1 MTLNVA
7 GALAMMLCL
16 TVTSGQQE
24 MGESKSNLPVSELS
38 FTTEKENELL
48 FEKNNTNLVKLYND
62 EEDAIGI
69 TIDLEGI
76 KEAETEAEI
85 EETEIEETAEAQTE
99 EIKIEET
106 ETEEQVCRNRWEIQL
121 TEEEI
126 DLLAKILWVEARGES
141 EAGQKAVVEV
151 VFNRMVSEKFPDT
164 LYDVL
169 SQKKPVQFASWKL
182 RDQAEPTEKEYTSIY
197 AVLNGETS
205 VVREDTVY
213 FATKK
218 LTRNL
223 DVKIGGH
230 YFCY

>member
-1 MTLNVA
+1 MNVA
-7 GALAMMLCL
+7 GALAMVLCL

-24 MGESKSNLPVSELS
+24 LGGSKTALPISELS
-38 FTTEKENELL
+38 FATEEENVVS
-48 FEKNNTNLVKLYND
+48 FEKNDTNLVKLYNS
-62 EEDAIGI
+62 
-69 TIDLEGI
+69 
-76 KEAETEAEI
+76 ETEAI
-85 EETEIEETAEAQTE
+85 EVKVDFE
-99 EIKIEET
+99 
-106 ETEEQVCRNRWEIQL
+106 ETEEQEEQEEQEYQNRWGIQL

-151 VFNRMVSEKFPDT
+151 VFNRMVSEEFPDT

-182 RDQAEPTEKEYTSIY
+182 RDKAEPTEKEYTSIY
-197 AVLNGETS
+197 AVLNGETC

-223 DVKIGGH
+223 DIKIDGH

>member
-1 MTLNVA
+1 MTMNVA
-7 GALAMMLCL
+7 GALALVLCL
-16 TVTSGQQE
+16 TVTSSQQWINPDSF
-24 MGESKSNLPVSELS
+24 GLSNTALS
-38 FTTEKENELL
+38 FTTETENAAAFRKNDIKLVTLYNENE
-48 FEKNNTNLVKLYND
+48 
-62 EEDAIGI
+62 
-69 TIDLEGI
+69 
-76 KEAETEAEI
+76 EAETVEAE
-85 EETEIEETAEAQTE
+85 EVTYE
-99 EIKIEET
+99 
-106 ETEEQVCRNRWEIQL
+106 NRWSIQL

-151 VFNRMVSEKFPDT
+151 IFNRMISEDFPDT

-169 SQKKPVQFASWKL
+169 SQKNPTQFASWKL
-182 RDQAEPTEKEYTSIY
+182 RDTAEPTEKEYTSIY
-197 AVLNGETS
+197 EVLSGKTS
-205 VVREDTVY
+205 LVKNDTVY

>member
-1 MTLNVA
+1 MTMNVA
-7 GALAMMLCL
+7 GALALMLCL

-24 MGESKSNLPVSELS
+24 LGETKSALPISELS
-38 FTTEKENELL
+38 FAAEKENELS
-48 FEKNNTNLVKLYND
+48 FEKNDINLVKLYN
-62 EEDAIGI
+62 E
-69 TIDLEGI
+69 
-76 KEAETEAEI
+76 ETEAIEVKVDFEETEAIEETEKTEEIEEI
-85 EETEIEETAEAQTE
+85 EETE
-99 EIKIEET
+99 
-106 ETEEQVCRNRWEIQL
+106 EQEYQNRWGIQL

-141 EAGQKAVVEV
+141 ETGQEAVVEV
-151 VFNRMVSEKFPDT
+151 VFNRMLSEEFPDT

-182 RDQAEPTEKEYTSIY
+182 RDKAKPTEKEYASIY

-223 DVKIGGH
+223 DIKIGGH

>member
-24 MGESKSNLPVSELS
+24 MGESKSTLPVSELS
-38 FTTEKENELL
+38 FTTEKENPVL
-48 FEKNNTNLVKLYND
+48 FEKNDTNLVKLYNNK
-62 EEDAIGI
+62 EEAIEVK
-69 TIDLEGI
+69 IDLSGI
-76 KEAETEAEI
+76 EETKEAEKI
-85 EETEIEETAEAQTE
+85 EETEEME
-99 EIKIEET
+99 IEET
-106 ETEEQVCRNRWEIQL
+106 ETEESVCRNRWEIQL

-141 EAGQKAVVEV
+141 EDGQKAVVEV

-182 RDQAEPTEKEYTSIY
+182 RDKAEPTEKEYTSIR

-223 DVKIGGH
+223 DIKIGGH

>member
-1 MTLNVA
+1 MTMNVA
-7 GALAMMLCL
+7 GALALVLCL

-24 MGESKSNLPVSELS
+24 LGGRKTALPISELS
-38 FTTEKENELL
+38 FATEKENVVS
-48 FEKNNTNLVKLYND
+48 FEKSDINLVKLYN
-62 EEDAIGI
+62 EETDAIEVI
-69 TIDLEGI
+69 VDLG
-76 KEAETEAEI
+76 ETEEI
-85 EETEIEETAEAQTE
+85 EETNET
-99 EIKIEET
+99 EET
-106 ETEEQVCRNRWEIQL
+106 EVHVYRNRWGIQL

-126 DLLAKILWVEARGES
+126 ELLAKILWVEARGES
-141 EAGQKAVVEV
+141 ETGQEAVVEV
-151 VFNRMVSEKFPDT
+151 VFNRMLSEEFPDT

-182 RDQAEPTEKEYTSIY
+182 RDKAKPTEKEYTSIY

-223 DVKIGGH
+223 DIKIGGH